1 MIRWLGIL
9 ALPLAVALLAIPGPV
24 AVKAAGLAAAAL
36 LGAWG
41 ASLAVQLSRGRAE
54 LKNMSRNLVSVRES
68 SQAQIKNAAQELV
81 RLREKGEETRKAL
94 EAQLSQLDVIIN
106 NLPAGVIVA
115 GPDGAIVW
123 SNAAVERLTG
133 WTAKEMAGQNW
144 NLVFRDPLGEKPGA
158 REVALAGRNTAE
170 IDQDKLYCR
179 TGQELNV
186 NTVLWRF
193 AQTERI
199 GWLFTAKA
207 QAVDY
212 NRLRDEFVTNISHE
226 LRTPLTVIKGYA
238 EILHEEAKAADS
250 PSLEFLSVILQQSE
264 RLGGLLESILN
275 FREASAGLI
284 GLRQEKV
291 DILLLIGTIVRD
303 HEAKAR
309 AKSIAIERAVPDS
322 MAPAMGDFNALRFA
336 FDHILDNAI
345 KFSPPGSTVRI
356 EAGDLRLVDTAWKQE
371 IRIIDRG
378 PGIAPQ
384 DLPHIFERFYR
395 TDQKVHT
402 QVGTGIGL
410 SSAKEIIENVG
421 GDILVESFPGKGS
434 TFTVQIPIVA

>member
-1 MIRWLGIL
+1 
-9 ALPLAVALLAIPGPV
+9 
-24 AVKAAGLAAAAL
+24 
-36 LGAWG
+36 
-41 ASLAVQLSRGRAE
+41 
-54 LKNMSRNLVSVRES
+54 
-68 SQAQIKNAAQELV
+68 
-81 RLREKGEETRKAL
+81 
-94 EAQLSQLDVIIN
+94 
-106 NLPAGVIVA
+106 
-115 GPDGAIVW
+115 
-123 SNAAVERLTG
+123 
-133 WTAKEMAGQNW
+133 
-144 NLVFRDPLGEKPGA
+144 
-158 REVALAGRNTAE
+158 
-170 IDQDKLYCR
+170 
-179 TGQELNV
+179 
-186 NTVLWRF
+186 
-193 AQTERI
+193 
-199 GWLFTAKA
+199 
-207 QAVDY
+207 
-212 NRLRDEFVTNISHE
+212 
-226 LRTPLTVIKGYA
+226 VIKGYA

-309 AKSIAIERAVPDS
+309 AKSIAIERTVPDS

-371 IRIIDRG
+371 IRIIDKG

-384 DLPHIFERFYR
+384 DLPHIY
-395 TDQKVHT
+395 QKVHT